1 MSLRIDKVVK
11 GNIIFHDHPGEDVK
25 GGSVGGVTPI
35 ENVVLDTSYTPTGSE
50 SQGTL
55 YWNSV
60 DGTLDVVLNGVNL
73 HSGQQLY
80 FYGKAS
86 GDIAKGALVQFAG
99 VQGDHI
105 LMKECVVSEIQ
116 ASPTY
121 LIGVA
126 AESLTNGNFGY
137 VTWFGYVNDVY
148 TDTPN
153 NGDSADWVAGDIL
166 YFSNTTGGL
175 TKTMP
180 TVPDTKIEVAA
191 VTKIQTGAS
200 QTGRLLVR
208 PTIYHKLEE
217 ASDVDT
223 TGIADGNV
231 LKWDSANSKWI
242 VSSDLT
248 TTTWGSITGTLSNQ
262 TDLQTALDTKVTYH
276 GEHDTDPAVTP
287 ANGDEYWNNLDEK
300 IQVYIGRWRELN
312 GADRFQFTDDSDFQF
327 TDDSYYQLTS

>member
-25 GGSVGGVTPI
+25 GGSVGGVTAI
-35 ENVVLDTSYTPTGSE
+35 DSVIFDTTYTPTGSE

-86 GDIAKGALVQFAG
+86 GDITKGALVQFAG

-116 ASPTY
+116 ANPTY

-126 AESLTNGNFGY
+126 SESLTNGSFGY
-137 VTWFGYVNDVY
+137 VCWFGYVNDVY
-148 TDTPN
+148 TDTPD
-153 NGDSADWVAGDIL
+153 NGDSANWVAGDVL

-175 TKTMP
+175 TKTAP

-208 PTIYHKLEE
+208 PTIYHKLED
-217 ASDVDT
+217 ASDVDVS
-223 TGIADGNV
+223 GIADGNV
-231 LKWDSANSKWI
+231 LVWDDTNTKWI
-242 VSSDLT
+242 A
-248 TTTWGSITGTLSNQ
+248 GSAGGIT
-262 TDLQTALDTKVTYH
+262 YY
-276 GEHDTDPAVTP
+276 GEYDTDPAVSP
-287 ANGDEYWNNLDEK
+287 SNGDEYWNNLDER
-300 IQVYIGRWRELN
+300 IQVYINRWRELN
-312 GADRFQFTDDSDFQF
+312 GADRFQFTNDDDFQF
-327 TDDSYYQLTS
+327 TDGSYYQFTS